1 MRSRPVLEVLAL
13 ALLLAGCG
21 TVKSPTE
28 PAGEPED
35 PAFTFAQVQAEIFT
49 PSCAKAGCHAASSG
63 AGSLVG

>member
-28 PAGEPED
+28 PAGEPEG

-63 AGSLVG
+63 AGGLVG